1 MSLHIH
7 SLWVFS
13 AGHPV
18 PRLLQTPSQPQLKS
32 TCFIKKRK
40 KKKKS
45 TQRQQGLRGGMR
57 ARPASGLD
65 IKCFLGAVI
74 PRLQRPVHM
83 GGPRTAALPGHLPGD
98 PGDTLQVGRRGY
110 SVPSLC
116 REVDTTIGTI
126 MTGKGCGLSHQTSPH
141 GTSGALPQGKS
152 QEHSRHPLSTKPV
165 FLDPSW
171 PCAHL
176 QAAVTAACRLRA
188 GGSCCWSTTCEQG

>member
-40 KKKKS
+40 KEINPK
-45 TQRQQGLRGGMR
+45 T
-57 ARPASGLD
+57 ARLAGRHAGEAGQWSRHKVLS
-65 IKCFLGAVI
+65 GAVI
-74 PRLQRPVHM
+74 HPRLQRPVHM